1 MEEKCWDLFL
11 AQNKKLNYW
20 RKTTIASSKTQH
32 VNRILNLTFTVIF
45 QTFGKLTFSAGPAK
59 STNKMDFMK

>member
-20 RKTTIASSKTQH
+20 RKTTIASSKTH
-32 VNRILNLTFTVIF
+32 VNRILSLTFTVIF
-45 QTFGKLTFSAGPAK
+45 QTFGKLTFSAGPAE
-59 STNKMDFMK
+59 STHIMDFIK